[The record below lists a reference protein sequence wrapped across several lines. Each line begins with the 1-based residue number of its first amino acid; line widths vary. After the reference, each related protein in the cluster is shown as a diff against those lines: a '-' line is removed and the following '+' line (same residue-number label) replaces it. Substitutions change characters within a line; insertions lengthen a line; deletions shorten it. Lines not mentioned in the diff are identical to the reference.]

1 MNGIYRSPLF
11 AGIAPEDTDRL
22 LTDRAKIKAYA
33 AGELI
38 AKQSDH
44 YRSMLCI
51 DEGVVRAEMIH
62 YSGERIVIE
71 EIAAPRLIAPAFLYA
86 SDQRLPVDIIAKSE
100 VHMVSISREAFTR
113 ILQEDQRVLQNFLR
127 IMSDRSHFLSER
139 LGMMRFGT
147 IQSKLANYLWE
158 AMNEKQ
164 TDEFQLEHTQQ
175 ELADLFG
182 VTRPALARA
191 LGVLAQK
198 QIISSKNRSIR
209 ILRRDEL
216 SRLL

>member
-1 MNGIYRSPLF
+1 
-11 AGIAPEDTDRL
+11 
-22 LTDRAKIKAYA
+22 
-33 AGELI
+33 
-38 AKQSDH
+38 
-44 YRSMLCI
+44 
-51 DEGVVRAEMIH
+51 
-62 YSGERIVIE
+62 
-71 EIAAPRLIAPAFLYA
+71 
-86 SDQRLPVDIIAKSE
+86 
-100 VHMVSISREAFTR
+100 
-113 ILQEDQRVLQNFLR
+113 
-127 IMSDRSHFLSER
+127 MSDRSHFLSER